1 MVQSPHIALLTY
13 NMYEHED
20 EQGWPCHGKLDTSGE
35 ARTLHKPKPT
45 KDIIS
50 YVESCY
56 LLGVSIDSTYKMH
69 IDMHVDM
76 DPTVRDRDFFL
87 FRKDIFTI

>member
-1 MVQSPHIALLTY
+1 MSWK
-13 NMYEHED
+13 E
-20 EQGWPCHGKLDTSGE
+20 
-35 ARTLHKPKPT
+35 RTLHKPKIT
-45 KDIIS
+45 KDIVA

-76 DPTVRDRDFFL
+76 DPTVRDRYL
-87 FRKDIFTI
+87 FITRKDIVNIYNWLMKGKYQIHQIDEMSINLWYQK